1 MKTQSRL
8 FLSLGALLLIPA
20 FWLPL
25 WSIRIVAPQYND
37 GLGMFIGLR
46 DIWGHQQHDIQNINI
61 LNHYIGMKPID
72 PEIVDVLTIMPWVVG
87 FLIVA
92 ALAVAAIGRRWL
104 VAGWLVAFAA
114 LGSAGLYE
122 FYSWNVDYGTNL
134 DPQAPIKI
142 PGMVYTPPMIGT
154 KQLLNMSTTSL
165 PSWGTLFIGLAFL
178 AGALALLNE
187 YRPLIGPRAG
197 AAAGSGGKGSR
208 ASGSLRL
215 GAATGMFALL
225 ATAALAGCSRVEAS
239 AEPAHDVKE
248 FPVGEACAYCDGAI
262 QESRFGGQLNTTDG
276 QTYRFMSVECLAG
289 FILEARV
296 PAEQVAS
303 VQVVDYSH
311 GERLIDAASARY
323 VRMQFEKSPN
333 GLNLAAVETERVAG
347 TLHYFHGGERMDWP
361 QVLAYVQ
368 QEWGL

>member
-1 MKTQSRL
+1 MRSESRL
-8 FLSLGALLLIPA
+8 ILSLGALLLIPA

-72 PEIVDVLTIMPWVVG
+72 PEIVGVLTIMPWVVG
-87 FLIVA
+87 FLIVT
-92 ALAVAAIGRRWL
+92 ALVVAAIGKRWL
-104 VAGWLVAFAA
+104 VAGWLVTFAV
-114 LGSAGLYE
+114 LGTAGLYE

-134 DPQAPIKI
+134 DPMAPIKI
-142 PGMVYTPPMIGT
+142 PGMVYTPPMLGT

-187 YRPLIGPRAG
+187 YRPFFGRRSGDKLAAG
-197 AAAGSGGKGSR
+197 AGSR
-208 ASGSLRL
+208 ASGTLRY
-215 GAATGMFALL
+215 GAATGMIAVLALL
-225 ATAALAGCSRVEAS
+225 AGCTTPPATADVTREA
-239 AEPAHDVKE
+239 AAFPA
-248 FPVGEACAYCDGAI
+248 GEACSYCDGVI
-262 QESRFGGQLNTTDG
+262 QEVRFGGQLTTTDG
-276 QTYRFMSVECLAG
+276 EVYRFMSVECLAG
-289 FILEARV
+289 FVVENRV
-296 PAEQVAS
+296 PAERIATMKVI
-303 VQVVDYSH
+303 DYSH

-333 GLNLAAVETERVAG
+333 GLNLAAVETDRVAG
-347 TLHYFHGGERMDWP
+347 TLHYFHGGERMDWE
-361 QVLAYVQ
+361 QVLAYVKQ
-368 QEWGL
+368 QWEL